1 MKSPLKAAR
10 TFPEF
15 YRVVE
20 IRVEK
25 FLQLLK
31 NRNGMKMI
39 GMGVTVENFLSSVD
53 GISYNNDLQDVILGA
68 GLVDATPDGEQ
79 FCFSA
84 CMICVTIMHN
94 ITLHFTI

>member
-1 MKSPLKAAR
+1 MKSPLKVAR
-10 TFPEF
+10 TFTEF

-31 NRNGMKMI
+31 NRNGMKIIRME
-39 GMGVTVENFLSSVD
+39 VTVENFLSGMD
-53 GISYNNDLQDVILGA
+53 RISYDDDLRDVILGA
-68 GLVDATPDGEQ
+68 GLVDAAPDGEQ

-84 CMICVTIMHN
+84 CYKRSMMDGFGEGTIR
-94 ITLHFTI
+94 